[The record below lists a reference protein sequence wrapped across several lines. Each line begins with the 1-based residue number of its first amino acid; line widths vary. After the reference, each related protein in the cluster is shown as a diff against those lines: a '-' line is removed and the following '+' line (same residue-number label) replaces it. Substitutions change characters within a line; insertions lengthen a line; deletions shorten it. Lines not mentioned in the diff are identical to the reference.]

1 MAGGALAVPFPFPP
15 PYMTAM
21 TSQIAL
27 PLSPANGA
35 ENIVVGPSLQPVIDG
50 LMAGHDWP
58 YRSCILSG
66 PARSG
71 KSLLAR
77 WFVASDLGDALDGA
91 DRLPEEEVFHAWNRA
106 QASVRP
112 LLLINDAGPGQWRV
126 TPPDLGSRLGGSMA
140 LTIPPPDEELL
151 IQLLEEHAA
160 RRGLAL
166 GDAALAFLLPRI
178 ERSHAAAETLVET
191 IDRLSLE
198 RKAPV
203 TISLVRDA
211 LAQVQGAD

>member
-1 MAGGALAVPFPFPP
+1 
-15 PYMTAM
+15 M

-27 PLSPANGA
+27 PLSPVSGA
-35 ENIVVGPSLQPVIDG
+35 ANIVVGPSLQPVIDG
-50 LMAGHDWP
+50 LMAAQEWP

-91 DRLPEEEVFHAWNRA
+91 DRLPEDDVFHAWNRA
-106 QASVRP
+106 QASGRP

-126 TPPDLGSRLGGSMA
+126 TLPDLGSRLGGSMA
-140 LTIPPPDEELL
+140 LTIPAPDEELL
-151 IQLLEEHAA
+151 VQLLEEHAA

-166 GDAALAFLLPRI
+166 GDGVLAFLLPRI
-178 ERSHAAAETLVET
+178 ERTHAATEAMVET

-198 RKAPV
+198 RKAAP

-211 LAQVQGAD
+211 LAQAQAGDGKQGGD

>member
-1 MAGGALAVPFPFPP
+1 
-15 PYMTAM
+15 M

-27 PLSPANGA
+27 PLSPVSGA
-35 ENIVVGPSLQPVIDG
+35 ANIVVGPSLQPVIDG
-50 LMAGHDWP
+50 LMAAQEWP

-91 DRLPEEEVFHAWNRA
+91 DRLPEDDVFHAWNRA
-106 QASVRP
+106 QASGRP

-126 TPPDLGSRLGGSMA
+126 TLPDLGSRLGGSMA
-140 LTIPPPDEELL
+140 LTIPAPDEELL
-151 IQLLEEHAA
+151 VQLLEEHAA

-166 GDAALAFLLPRI
+166 GDGVLAFLLPRI
-178 ERSHAAAETLVET
+178 ERTHAAAEAIVET

-198 RKAPV
+198 RKAAP
-203 TISLVRDA
+203 TIALVRDA
-211 LAQVQGAD
+211 LAQAQAGDGKQGGD

>member
-1 MAGGALAVPFPFPP
+1 
-15 PYMTAM
+15 M

-27 PLSPANGA
+27 PLSPVSGA
-35 ENIVVGPSLQPVIDG
+35 ANIVVGPSLQPVIDG
-50 LMAGHDWP
+50 LMAAQEWP

-91 DRLPEEEVFHAWNRA
+91 DRLPEDDVFHAWNRA
-106 QASVRP
+106 QASGRP

-126 TPPDLGSRLGGSMA
+126 TLPDLGSRLGGSMA
-140 LTIPPPDEELL
+140 LTIPAPDEELL
-151 IQLLEEHAA
+151 VQLLEEHAA

-166 GDAALAFLLPRI
+166 GDGVLAFLLPRI
-178 ERSHAAAETLVET
+178 ERTHAAAEAIVET

-198 RKAPV
+198 RKAAP

-211 LAQVQGAD
+211 LAQAQAGDGKQGGD

>member
-1 MAGGALAVPFPFPP
+1 
-15 PYMTAM
+15 
-21 TSQIAL
+21 
-27 PLSPANGA
+27 
-35 ENIVVGPSLQPVIDG
+35 
-50 LMAGHDWP
+50 
-58 YRSCILSG
+58 
-66 PARSG
+66 
-71 KSLLAR
+71 
-77 WFVASDLGDALDGA
+77 
-91 DRLPEEEVFHAWNRA
+91 
-106 QASVRP
+106 
-112 LLLINDAGPGQWRV
+112 
-126 TPPDLGSRLGGSMA
+126 MA
-140 LTIPPPDEELL
+140 LTIAPPDEELL
-151 IQLLEEHAA
+151 VQLLEEHAA